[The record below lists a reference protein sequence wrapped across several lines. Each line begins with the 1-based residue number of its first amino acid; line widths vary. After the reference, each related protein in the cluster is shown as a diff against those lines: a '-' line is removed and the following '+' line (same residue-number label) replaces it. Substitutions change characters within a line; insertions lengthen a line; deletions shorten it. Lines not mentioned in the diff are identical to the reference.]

1 MNPIILAVLIVAI
14 LGLVLGLLLAIA
26 SIVMAVP
33 VDEKAVAIEEVL
45 AGANCGAC
53 GYSGCAG
60 YAAALAAGECED
72 TTLCSPGGS
81 GCAKA
86 IAEIMGVAAGDSTP
100 MTAVVLCKGTDANAG
115 TIMDY
120 HGDMSC
126 KTASQLFGGGKACS
140 FGCLGLGDCEAACPF
155 DAIHIGESGLAE
167 VDSEKC
173 RACKICINVC
183 PKGVIELA
191 PLYKHEAVVY
201 CQNRNKGGETRKMC
215 KVGCIGCMKC
225 QKTCQHDAIHVEN
238 FKASVDYAKCVG
250 CGDCAEACPVKCI
263 DMSTFGKIVVVTDP
277 VIAKVQPV
285 EKEA

>member
-1 MNPIILAVLIVAI
+1 MNPIVLAVLIVAI
-14 LGLVLGLLLAIA
+14 LGLVAGLLLAIA

-72 TTLCSPGGS
+72 TSLCSPGGS
-81 GCAKA
+81 ACAKA
-86 IAEIMGVAAGDSTP
+86 VAEIMGVAAGDSTP
-100 MTAVVLCKGTDANAG
+100 MTAVVLCHGTAA
-115 TIMDY
+115 
-120 HGDMSC
+120 
-126 KTASQLFGGGKACS
+126 QLFGGGKACS
-140 FGCLGLGDCEAACPF
+140 YGCLGLGDCEAACPF
-155 DAIHIGESGLAE
+155 DAIHVGENGLAE

-201 CQNRNKGGETRKMC
+201 CQNHNKGGETRKQC

-225 QKTCQHDAIHVEN
+225 QKTCQHDAIHVTN
-238 FKASVDYAKCVG
+238 FKASVDYDKCVG
-250 CGDCAEACPVKCI
+250 CGDCAKACPVGCI
-263 DMSTFGKIVVVTDP
+263 DMSTFGKLVIVDP
-277 VIAKVQPV
+277 VVAQVKPV

>member
-1 MNPIILAVLIVAI
+1 MNPILLAVIIVAI
-14 LGLVLGLLLAIA
+14 LGMVLGLLLAIA

-86 IAEIMGVAAGDSTP
+86 VAEILGVSAGDSAP
-100 MTAVVLCKGTDANAG
+100 MTAVVLCHGTKANAQDV
-115 TIMDY
+115 MEY
-120 HGDMSC
+120 YGDLSC

-140 FGCLGLGDCEAACPF
+140 YGCLGLGDCEEACPF
-155 DAIHIGESGLAE
+155 DAIHVGESGLAE
-167 VDSEKC
+167 VDTEKC
-173 RACKICINVC
+173 RACKICINTC
-183 PKGVIELA
+183 PKGVIDLV
-191 PLYKHEAVVY
+191 PLYHQQAVVY
-201 CQNRNKGGETRKMC
+201 CQNRDKGGETRKAC

-225 QKTCQHDAIHVEN
+225 QKTCPHDAIKVEN
-238 FKASVDYAKCVG
+238 FKATVNYEKCVG
-250 CGDCAEACPVKCI
+250 CGECIKGCPAHCLELE
-263 DMSTFGKIVVVTDP
+263 TYGKIVVVTDP
-277 VIAKVQPV
+277 IIAQVQPV
-285 EKEA
+285 Q

>member
-1 MNPIILAVLIVAI
+1 MNPILLAVLIVAI
-14 LGLVLGLLLAIA
+14 LGMVLGLVLAIA

-33 VDEKAVAIEEVL
+33 VDEKAVAIEGVL

-81 GCAKA
+81 GCAKS
-86 IAEIMGVAAGDSTP
+86 IAEILGVAAGDSTP
-100 MTAVVLCKGTDANAG
+100 MTAVVLCRGTDANAA

-140 FGCLGLGDCEAACPF
+140 FGCLGLGDCVAACPF
-155 DAIHIGESGLAE
+155 DAIHISESGLPE

-201 CQNRNKGGETRKMC
+201 CQNRNKGGEARKMC

-250 CGDCAEACPVKCI
+250 CGDCAEACPVGCI
-263 DMSTFGKIVVVTDP
+263 DMATFGKIVVVDP
-277 VIAKVQPV
+277 VVSKVQPV

>member
-1 MNPIILAVLIVAI
+1 MNPIVLAVLIVAI
-14 LGLVLGLLLAIA
+14 LGLVAGLLLAIA

-33 VDEKAVAIEEVL
+33 VDEKAIAIEEVL

-72 TTLCSPGGS
+72 TSLCSPGGS
-81 GCAKA
+81 ACAKA
-86 IAEIMGVAAGDSTP
+86 VAEIMGVAAGDTTP
-100 MTAVVLCKGTDANAG
+100 MTAVVLCHGTEANAG
-115 TIMDY
+115 NIMDY

-126 KTASQLFGGGKACS
+126 KTAAQLFGGGKACS
-140 FGCLGLGDCEAACPF
+140 YGCLGLGDCEAACPF
-155 DAIHIGESGLAE
+155 DAIHVG
-167 VDSEKC
+167 
-173 RACKICINVC
+173 C

-201 CQNRNKGGETRKMC
+201 CQNHNKGGETRKQC

-225 QKTCQHDAIHVEN
+225 QKTCQHDAIHVTN
-238 FKASVDYAKCVG
+238 FKASVDYEKCVG
-250 CGDCAEACPVKCI
+250 CGDCASACPVGCI
-263 DMSTFGKIVVVTDP
+263 DMSTFGKLVIVDP
-277 VIAKVQPV
+277 VVAGVKPV

>member
-1 MNPIILAVLIVAI
+1 MNPIVLAVLIVAI
-14 LGLVLGLLLAIA
+14 LGLVLGLVLAIA

-81 GCAKA
+81 ACAKA
-86 IAEIMGVAAGDSTP
+86 VAEIMGVAAGDSTP
-100 MTAVVLCKGTDANAG
+100 MTAVVLCHGTEANAG
-115 TIMDY
+115 NIMDY

-126 KTASQLFGGGKACS
+126 KTAAQLFGGGKACS
-140 FGCLGLGDCEAACPF
+140 YGCLGLGDCEAACPF
-155 DAIHIGESGLAE
+155 DAIHVGENGLAE

-183 PKGVIELA
+183 PKGVIDLA
-191 PLYKHEAVVY
+191 PLYQHEAVVY
-201 CQNRNKGGETRKMC
+201 CQNHNKGGETRKMC

-225 QKTCQHDAIHVEN
+225 QKTCQHDAIHVTN
-238 FKASVDYAKCVG
+238 FKASVDYGKCVG
-250 CGDCAEACPVKCI
+250 CGDCATACPVGCI
-263 DMSTFGKIVVVTDP
+263 DMTTFGKLVIVDP
-277 VIAKVQPV
+277 VVAQVKPV